1 MYRFTLQGKPLIN
14 IQALIDII
22 NITNFGKYNI
32 KQYLFYK
39 LLQKLVTDN
48 KTTQNFRKTLN

>member
-1 MYRFTLQGKPLIN
+1 MYRFTLQGKLLTNIHALIN
-14 IQALIDII
+14 II

-39 LLQKLVTDN
+39 LLQKLKTDN
-48 KTTQNFRKTLN
+48 KTTQNF

>member
-1 MYRFTLQGKPLIN
+1 MYPFTLQGKLLTN

-39 LLQKLVTDN
+39 LQ
-48 KTTQNFRKTLN
+48 